1 MPALFPSGEKRL
13 FFLHIPRTG
22 GTSLMQYLDRKFD
35 EDEICP
41 AHEMFEFER
50 LERQSRLL
58 GYSFYRGHFGI
69 NLPRS
74 IEPSGCVITF
84 LRRPIPRLL
93 STWRHLR
100 SQPAPF
106 LGETGGLV
114 QRVQNMTAAA
124 HEFDFERFCYLVM
137 RVQGPWFFN
146 AATALCGNGRWVE
159 CLAAQPGQARGRA

>member
-1 MPALFPSGEKRL
+1 MPSLSPIGEKTL

-22 GTSLMQYLDRKFD
+22 GTSLMHYLDRKFD
-35 EDEICP
+35 KPEICP

-50 LERQSRLL
+50 LRQQNRLL

-74 IEPSGCVITF
+74 VDPAGCVITV

-100 SQPAPF
+100 A
-106 LGETGGLV
+106 
-114 QRVQNMTAAA
+114 
-124 HEFDFERFCYLVM
+124 
-137 RVQGPWFFN
+137 
-146 AATALCGNGRWVE
+146 
-159 CLAAQPGQARGRA
+159 